1 MTASKQSGLSERLA
15 QRLNAKKNP
24 GTPEATPWPEV
35 IGQEEATPVAEAAP
49 VLTSVAQE
57 SEAPSPTPVNPVPL
71 EQTVL
76 APSQPDP
83 EMTPARVSTQSSAIF
98 QHSRMAPS
106 HLASWTD
113 RHLPGVLALL
123 ALLVF
128 PTLWKALTKM
138 GTLSLLTLGFVLGL
152 AAGLILASRYYRT
165 SRSRGRVET

>member
-35 IGQEEATPVAEAAP
+35 IGQEEATP

-128 PTLWKALTKM
+128 PTLWKALTTM

-152 AAGLILASRYYRT
+152 AAGLILANRYYRT